1 MSNKRSTWN
10 CDQDDKREL
19 KRIALEL
26 GDLNQE
32 EAFGR
37 AVAALRT
44 STDLEKLVQEMGKKH
59 KGRKEA

>member
-1 MSNKRSTWN
+1 MIKSTRWY
-10 CDQDDKREL
+10 CKTEDAREL

-37 AVAALRT
+37 AVAALRGNMEAIKPK
-44 STDLEKLVQEMGKKH
+44 SQSRMAKNQET
-59 KGRKEA
+59 A

>member
-1 MSNKRSTWN
+1 MTIKSTRWY
-10 CDQDDKREL
+10 CKTEDAREL
-19 KRIALEL
+19 KRLALEL

-44 STDLEKLVQEMGKKH
+44 SIDAAKAKA
-59 KGRKEA
+59 RK